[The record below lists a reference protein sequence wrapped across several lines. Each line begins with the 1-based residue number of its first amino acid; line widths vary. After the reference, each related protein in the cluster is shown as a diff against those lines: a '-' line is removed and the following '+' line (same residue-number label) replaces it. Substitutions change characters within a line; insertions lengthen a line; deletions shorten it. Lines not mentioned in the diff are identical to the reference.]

1 MDTPISK
8 LPKPDYSPPKQ
19 IKAISPVETP
29 KTYKHLDS
37 ILSKDF
43 KSKYFNKK

>member
-1 MDTPISK
+1 MDIPISK
-8 LPKPDYSPPKQ
+8 LPKPDYSP
-19 IKAISPVETP
+19 IKKIKIASLQQPS
-29 KTYKHLDS
+29 KTYKYLDS